1 MAVFVRFCLKFIT
14 FLLFITHI
22 QVQANSLLASTLDD
36 ILSAKC
42 LDKAQTAISVVAVPS
57 DENIYARNAFTP
69 LLPASVL
76 KIVTTVAALD
86 YLGPEYRFKTEF
98 LYTGQRSSETILGDL
113 YIRGKGDPKLTP
125 EKLWQISM
133 QIKGRGIN
141 HITGNLIIDTSF
153 FDRQDRPPAWQ
164 GKRTQRAYDAGLSA
178 LSVNFNT
185 VAVHVYPGISVGDD
199 VAVWLE
205 PWPDYLTLD
214 VSAKTTASGRTRLSV
229 TRQSESGSV
238 KVSVKGKIPMSK
250 NEAVFYRNIED
261 PPRYAVE
268 TFFTFLRQA
277 GVRIDGTTQVNRST
291 PSHAKLLY
299 THASQ
304 PLAMVLKELNT
315 YSNNFIAE
323 QLIKTLAAEISG
335 TPGSHAEGTRLVMN
349 FLRKY
354 GIDTRGMVIVDGS
367 GLSRQNQL
375 STQAI
380 VDVLSNAYIRFD
392 IGPDFLASLPVLGA
406 DGAAKKRFL
415 HSPARAQI
423 RAKTGT
429 LNGVSTLAG
438 YVSTQTGRVYAY
450 AIFLNNNR
458 CGHRGADNIEN
469 KLVNTIYTLGD
480 SY

>member
-1 MAVFVRFCLKFIT
+1 MITCVRKYSIFIT
-14 FLLFITHI
+14 SLLFTLPLQI
-22 QVQANSLLASTLDD
+22 QADALLTSTLDE

-42 LDKAQTAISVVAVPS
+42 LDKSQTAVSIISVPS
-57 DENIYARNAFTP
+57 NESVYSRNALAP
-69 LLPASVL
+69 LLPASVM

-113 YIRGKGDPKLTP
+113 YIRGRGDPKLTP
-125 EKLWQISM
+125 EKLWQIAM
-133 QIKGRGIN
+133 QIKGRGIS
-141 HITGNLIIDTSF
+141 HITGNLMIDTSF
-153 FDRQDRPPAWQ
+153 FDNLDRPPAWQ
-164 GKRTQRAYDAGLSA
+164 DKRTQRAYDAGLSA

-185 VAVHVYPGISVGDD
+185 VAVHVHPGISVGDE

-205 PWPDYLTLD
+205 PWPDSLTLD
-214 VSAKTTASGRTRLSV
+214 ISATTTASGRNRLSV
-229 TRQSESGSV
+229 TRSSEAGSV
-238 KVSVKGKIPMSK
+238 KVSVKGQLPMGES
-250 NEAVFYRNIED
+250 EAVFYRNIEN
-261 PPRYAVE
+261 PARYAAE

-277 GVRIDGTTQVNRST
+277 GVRIDGVPQTGRTTPAN
-291 PSHAKLLY
+291 AKPLY
-299 THASQ
+299 TYMSQ

-335 TPGSHAEGTRLVMN
+335 APGSHAEGTRLVMN

-354 GIDTRGMVIVDGS
+354 GIDTRGTVIVDGS

-406 DGAAKKRFL
+406 EGGAKKRFL

-438 YVSTQTGRVYAY
+438 YVSTQIGRVYSY

-458 CGHRGADNIEN
+458 CGHRGADSIEN
-469 KLVNTIYTLGD
+469 KLVNAIYTLGD